1 MREKPKDTLKPLKIL
16 VFVMGAALIA
26 GLGATIYL
34 ISTKSSSNLASGGI
48 VGGSSM
54 TGGDGGLACAE
65 GEISLPLEGEIDR
78 VEMHGGLAYI
88 YYAPQGYAPA
98 ILEIW
103 DVCAKERRFRLVHAK
118 E

>member
-1 MREKPKDTLKPLKIL
+1 
-16 VFVMGAALIA
+16 MGAALIA

-34 ISTKSSSNLASGGI
+34 ISTKSSSAPQSFGAST
-48 VGGSSM
+48 SSQPAL
-54 TGGDGGLACAE
+54 GCNEAE
-65 GEISLPLEGEIDR
+65 IALPLEGEIDR
-78 VEMHGGLAYI
+78 VEMQGGLAYI

-103 DVCAKERRFRLVHAK
+103 DVCAKERKFRLAHTK